1 MSAGPADAS
10 ADAGRAS
17 PLPSPGAVLVMGA
30 GAIGGWL
37 GGRLQ
42 LAGADVSYVGRPRVI
57 HRLRQH
63 GLRLSDLSGRDDH
76 LPAHQLDLHERV
88 PANAR
93 PALVLL
99 CVKSGATA
107 EAAREL
113 GERLAPGT
121 LLLSMQNGIDN
132 TNVARTQAPA
142 LTVLAGMVPFNV
154 AELSVGAAPDTQ
166 PLHLHRGTEG
176 QLAAQDHP
184 ALRAWSALFAAA
196 QLPISLHA
204 DLRAVQWGKLLL
216 NLNNAVNALS
226 GLPLLA
232 QLQDRDLRRCSAALI
247 DEALAVLRAA
257 GIAPARMSP
266 LPPGWVPRVMRLP
279 TPLFRIVAARSL
291 RIDAQARS
299 SMADDLAR
307 GRPTEVDAIHGAVQ
321 GLGAR
326 HGVATPLNER
336 ISELVRAWPQHPQR
350 WSGAALLQAL
360 GAGPGG
366 AAV

>member
-1 MSAGPADAS
+1 
-10 ADAGRAS
+10 
-17 PLPSPGAVLVMGA
+17 MGT

-42 LAGADVSYVGRPRVI
+42 LAGANVSYVGRPRVI
-57 HRLRQH
+57 QALRQA
-63 GLRLSDLSGRDDH
+63 GLHLSDLNGREDQL
-76 LPAHQLDLHERV
+76 LPHQLNLHERV
-88 PANAR
+88 PASAR

-107 EAAREL
+107 AAAREL
-113 GERLAPGT
+113 GERLPAGT
-121 LLLSMQNGIDN
+121 LVLSMQNGIDN
-132 TNVARTQAPA
+132 ADVARTQAPA
-142 LTVLAGMVPFNV
+142 LTVLSGMVPFNV
-154 AELSVGAAPDTQ
+154 AELAVEGPAATSPNDAPKTPPNNSPKTP

-196 QLPISLHA
+196 HLPITLHA

-257 GIAPARMSP
+257 GITPARMSP
-266 LPPGWVPRVMRLP
+266 LPPGWVPQVMRLP

-321 GLGAR
+321 RLGAQ
-326 HGVATPLNER
+326 HGVATPLNGR
-336 ISELVRAWPQHPQR
+336 IAALVQAWPAQPQR
-350 WSGAALLQAL
+350 WTGPAMLRALCDAR
-360 GAGPGG
+360 
-366 AAV
+366 